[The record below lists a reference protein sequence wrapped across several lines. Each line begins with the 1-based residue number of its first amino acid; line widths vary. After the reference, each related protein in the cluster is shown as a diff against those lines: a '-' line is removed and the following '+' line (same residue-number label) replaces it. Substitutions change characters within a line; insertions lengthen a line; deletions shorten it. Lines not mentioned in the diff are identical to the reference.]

1 MNPRNPEAQY
11 MSVLDGKIVQVGDLN
26 DIQPKG
32 SYKLDKSF
40 EKYVLMPGLVEVPDT
55 KVIFDGPS
63 GRIVEIIV
71 IGNVELDKINT
82 FYATA
87 LPQLGWVLLSNGDYN
102 RGSEILRIDKI
113 PNFTGST
120 KNGVHFVVH
129 PARSD

>member
-1 MNPRNPEAQY
+1 MKPFYLLFTIVAFIALSTPTVAQQKASFL
-11 MSVLDGKIVQVGDLN
+11 SVL
-26 DIQPKG
+26 P
-32 SYKLDKSF
+32 
-40 EKYVLMPGLVEVPDT
+40 EMPLMPGLVEVPDT

>member
-1 MNPRNPEAQY
+1 MKPFYLLFTIVAFIALSTPTFAQQKARFLSVMPE
-11 MSVLDGKIVQVGDLN
+11 M
-26 DIQPKG
+26 P
-32 SYKLDKSF
+32 
-40 EKYVLMPGLVEVPDT
+40 LMPGLVEVPDT